1 MSITVSHSQL
11 FKQSLTETG
20 INLASLRTLNNKA
33 VSLLPTHSPP
43 DLSLNILV
51 TLLIY
56 LIGISQE
63 TDPLKSLAT
72 VFWLL
77 LFYLAVK
84 LAVPKS
90 LMVTKT
96 QCLT

>member
-20 INLASLRTLNNKA
+20 INLALLRTLNNKA
-33 VSLLPTHSPP
+33 VPLLPTHSPP
-43 DLSLNILV
+43 DLSLNVPV

-56 LIGISQE
+56 LISISQE

-72 VFWLL
+72 HSCLL
-77 LFYLAVK
+77 LFYVGVK

-90 LMVTKT
+90 VHGD
-96 QCLT
+96 